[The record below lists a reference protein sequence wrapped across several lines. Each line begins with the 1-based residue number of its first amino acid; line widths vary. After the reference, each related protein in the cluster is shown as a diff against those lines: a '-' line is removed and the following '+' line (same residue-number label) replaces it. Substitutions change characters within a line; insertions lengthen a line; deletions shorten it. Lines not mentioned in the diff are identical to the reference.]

1 MIRGLLIL
9 GWGAA
14 CALGIPAA
22 PAAAEDVQLRFR
34 GVTLNANL
42 ELAEGTSAADGIVL
56 ITHGLMANHRM
67 ELVSTLQALLKE
79 RGRSSLAIT
88 LSLGRDDRRG
98 TVDCALAHRHRR
110 SDALDEI
117 GAWIAWLKT
126 QGAVP
131 LALLG
136 HSSGGNQAAWYAAT
150 RADPAIRAVV
160 LLAPSTWDPG
170 GAAERYRARHGKAL
184 ADVLAR
190 ARGMVGSGQ
199 GSAVMEN
206 TGFLYCPGASRVTA
220 DSFLSYYGGAPD
232 RYTPALLPR
241 IAKPTLVIAGT
252 EDRVVP
258 DVIDAVRPMADGRKL
273 RLVAVDGAGHFF
285 RDLFAEDVADA
296 IDDFLPF

>member
-1 MIRGLLIL
+1 MMPRIVIV
-9 GWGAA
+9 GWTVA
-14 CALGIPAA
+14 CVLGIVAA
-22 PAAAEDVQLRFR
+22 PAAAAEVQLHFR
-34 GVTLNANL
+34 GITLNANL
-42 ELAEGTSAADGIVL
+42 EFAEGTSAADGIVL

-88 LSLGRDDRRG
+88 LGLGRDDRRG
-98 TVDCALAHRHRR
+98 PVDCALAHRHRR

-117 GAWIAWLKT
+117 GAWIAWLKSR
-126 QGAVP
+126 GAGP

-150 RADPAIRAVV
+150 RDDPALRAVV

-170 GAAERYRARHGKAL
+170 RTAERYRARHGEAL
-184 ADVLAR
+184 AGVLAR
-190 ARGMVGSGQ
+190 ARALADSGR

-220 DSFLSYYGGAPD
+220 ESFLSYYGGAPD
-232 RYTPALLPR
+232 RHTPALLPR

-273 RLVAVDGAGHFF
+273 RMVAVDGAGHFF

-296 IDDFLPF
+296 VDDFLPF